1 MLTMLKRPCIITK
14 VEPQVF
20 YEFCSCQREN
30 GNTEKTNGF
39 SMNKF
44 QGRMKRKEIE
54 HTGLKELRDTSSK
67 CKTCTLLDS
76 DSDKPAVKNEQL
88 EKQNS
93 WRN

>member
-1 MLTMLKRPCIITK
+1 M
-14 VEPQVF
+14 E
-20 YEFCSCQREN
+20 
-30 GNTEKTNGF
+30 TEKTNGF

-44 QGRMKRKEIE
+44 QARMKRKEVE

-76 DSDKPAVKNEQL
+76 DSDEPAVKNEQL

-93 WRN
+93 WRNRLFLYIKEMLITLDVIMVLCLCF

>member
-1 MLTMLKRPCIITK
+1 
-14 VEPQVF
+14 
-20 YEFCSCQREN
+20 
-30 GNTEKTNGF
+30 
-39 SMNKF
+39 MNKF
-44 QGRMKRKEIE
+44 QGRMKRKEVE
-54 HTGLKELRDTSSK
+54 HIGLKELRDTSSK

>member
-1 MLTMLKRPCIITK
+1 
-14 VEPQVF
+14 
-20 YEFCSCQREN
+20 
-30 GNTEKTNGF
+30 
-39 SMNKF
+39 MNKF
-44 QGRMKRKEIE
+44 QGRMKRKEVE

-93 WRN
+93 WRNWLFFWYIKEMLITLDVIIVLLCLWF

>member
-1 MLTMLKRPCIITK
+1 
-14 VEPQVF
+14 
-20 YEFCSCQREN
+20 
-30 GNTEKTNGF
+30 
-39 SMNKF
+39 
-44 QGRMKRKEIE
+44 MKRKEVE
-54 HTGLKELRDTSSK
+54 HTGLKELRDTSPE